1 MLVQKRLAKKDRK
14 PITGTTWGKSQ
25 YNAVKGNVQRIELH
39 RGCPWAEEHDYCYAP
54 KDFIDFP
61 IPEIIK
67 NQVQI
72 LDMNFLVRK
81 DALEIIK
88 KLGKIRVEGKVIH
101 YELVCGID
109 FRLITQEISDAL
121 KESRFV
127 RPRLAWDGPLTE
139 QYKIKDAIQILEKTG
154 YKRNE
159 IMLFMIV
166 NWRIPYTECLRK
178 LDIMKV
184 WNVKVCDCCYDGG
197 YKVAIPEYWT
207 LEEMEDIRLKCR
219 KHNQLVLFGIDPQIS
234 VDPYRNGVVDPP
246 NRRSLLKE
254 QTK

>member
-1 MLVQKRLAKKDRK
+1 MLIQKRLAKKDRK
-14 PITGTTWGKSQ
+14 PITRTTWGKPQ
-25 YNAVKGNVQRIELH
+25 YNTVNGKVQRIELH
-39 RGCPWAEEHDYCYAP
+39 RGCLWSEEHDYCYAP
-54 KDFIDFP
+54 KEMTDFS

-72 LDMNFLVRK
+72 LDMNFLFHR
-81 DALEIIK
+81 DALEIIE
-88 KLGKIRVEGKVIH
+88 KLGNILVEDKIIH

-109 FRLITQEISDAL
+109 FRLLNQDIAEAL
-121 KESRFV
+121 KQSRFV
-127 RPRLAWDGPLTE
+127 RPRLAWDGPLNE
-139 QYKIKDAIQILEKTG
+139 QYKIKDAIQILEKVG

-197 YKVAIPEYWT
+197 YKVALPKYWI
-207 LEEMEDIRLKCR
+207 LKEIEDIRLKCR
-219 KHNQLVLFGIDPQIS
+219 KHNQLVLFGIDPQPS
-234 VDPYRNGVVDPP
+234 VNQYRNGVVDPP
-246 NRRSLLKE
+246 FRRNE
-254 QTK
+254 E